1 MSDIRPG
8 ANTQAQFFAKNN
20 EVMLDRLLNADFQ
33 RRIGGD
39 LSDKQRQRLDKTV
52 KHYMTEA
59 YAKNPSESLQFLNK
73 EVLTS
78 VVPDYM
84 AYLRRAPAA
93 PGPLGPAPEETLRAD
108 VNSRFSQLQNER
120 QDIRAGPPPPPDFQI
135 SLGDDGPTPLSRF
148 EEIKRIRDA
157 EAAREAETAAAM
169 AALASPGP
177 GQQARGPSQ
186 DIVVVPRDNS
196 MSRFVDSD
204 IDFRNGAKAA
214 DERDQLSLIM
224 REAEREAA
232 RATSRTTDVYPDPRR
247 ILLGEATVLPPRA
260 QGIANANP
268 TTALPER
275 IRERPVLQQD
285 VLKPQDDIVAY
296 KEMEHNLFVYSA
308 DRDWV
313 SNTTE
318 NRYNFS
324 VNFDPANNQS
334 GFGYNTATNAKFKN
348 IVRVEFVKAI
358 MPTESF
364 DVLATALSSPAGQ
377 PTSSLNTNILS
388 FPYLQVRIPELNV
401 NGYGTNDGMNNAF
414 AAISYDAYWTS
425 DSNAANRGYARMIPK
440 FLKCQKVYYPTPL
453 STIQKLT
460 FQIQRPDGTLVSS
473 TNDTLTVSMILMPPT
488 TATTTNYKGTV
499 TNSNTS
505 ATSNIA
511 PTAGGSV
518 TITMAAA
525 GLGYTVGTTVLVSNT
540 SATNTF
546 LGIVSSYSGT
556 TLVVNSIYNIVGSS
570 FGSSTYTVAT
580 WGYEWIWLQ
589 TSTYFSQFMFS
600 QGDRIVLKSVGFNSG
615 FTTPGFVDIVNY
627 LTQPQG
633 ILISA
638 VGQSTGALS
647 GYTDGANTAGY
658 ANSIII
664 RNSSQDPT
672 TGSTAISSWVPNYL
686 ASLGNLTNAMSGTA
700 TISPTSGS
708 VSVTLATGLGYTAGM
723 QVFVNA
729 TLTPANNFT
738 GVVSSY
744 TSGTGVIVINS
755 ITNIKQTTGFGSGVG
770 YTVTAGTIPSAGRM
784 INMNHQI
791 QIIMR
796 VITREMDSAAKL
808 RPDNLQA

>member
-8 ANTQAQFFAKNN
+8 GNTQAQFFAKNN

-59 YAKNPSESLQFLNK
+59 YAKNPGESVQFLNK

-93 PGPLGPAPEETLRAD
+93 PGPLGPAPEETLRTD

-135 SLGDDGPTPLSRF
+135 SLGEEGPTPLSRF
-148 EEIKRIRDA
+148 EEIKRVRDA

-169 AALASPGP
+169 AA
-177 GQQARGPSQ
+177 RGLSQ
-186 DIVVVPRDNS
+186 DIVVVPRENS

-232 RATSRTTDVYPDPRR
+232 RATSRSTEVYPDPRR
-247 ILLGEATVLPPRA
+247 ILLGEATVLPPRS
-260 QGIANANP
+260 QGIATANP

-275 IRERPVLQQD
+275 VRERPVLQQD

-324 VNFDPANNQS
+324 VNFDPANNQP

-364 DVLATALSSPAGQ
+364 DVLVTSSSGT

-401 NGYGTNDGMNNAF
+401 NGYGTNDGINNAF

-473 TNDTLTVSMILMPPT
+473 TNDTLTVSMILMPT
-488 TATTTNYKGTV
+488 TSASTTSYKGTGA
-499 TNSNTS
+499 
-505 ATSNIA
+505 AT
-511 PTAGGSV
+511 
-518 TITMAAA
+518 
-525 GLGYTVGTTVLVSNT
+525 
-540 SATNTF
+540 
-546 LGIVSSYSGT
+546 
-556 TLVVNSIYNIVGSS
+556 
-570 FGSSTYTVAT
+570 
-580 WGYEWIWLQ
+580 YEWIWLQ
-589 TSTYFSQFMFS
+589 TSTYFSQFMFT
-600 QGDRIVLKSVGFNSG
+600 QGDRIVLKNVGFNTG
-615 FTTPGFVDIVNY
+615 LTGAGFVDIVNY

-633 ILISA
+633 ILISS
-638 VGQSTGALS
+638 VGRCTGAID
-647 GYTDGANTAGY
+647 GYADGANTAGY

-664 RNSSQDPT
+664 RNSFQDPT
-672 TGSTAISSWVPNYL
+672 LGSTTVSTWVPSYI
-686 ASLGNLTNAMSGTA
+686 ASVGNFVKNSSSTTITPVVNGSITLTM
-700 TISPTSGS
+700 
-708 VSVTLATGLGYTAGM
+708 ATGLGYTAGM
-723 QVFVNA
+723 QVFVNGA
-729 TLTPANNFT
+729 TTANNFT

-744 TSGTGVIVINS
+744 TTGTGVIVINT
-755 ITNIKQTTGFGSGVG
+755 IANINGSFGSAAI

>member
-8 ANTQAQFFAKNN
+8 GNTQAQFFSKGN

-33 RRIGGD
+33 RRVGGD
-39 LSDKQRQRLDKTV
+39 LSEKQKQRLDKTV
-52 KHYMTEA
+52 RHYMTEA
-59 YAKNPSESLQFLNK
+59 YAKNPSESIQFLNK

-84 AYLRRAPAA
+84 AYLRRSS
-93 PGPLGPAPEETLRAD
+93 GPALPEEETLRTD

-120 QDIRAGPPPPPDFQI
+120 QGVRATPPPPPDFQI
-135 SLGDDGPTPLSRF
+135 SLEADGPTPLSRF

-157 EAAREAETAAAM
+157 EAAREAEAATARAM
-169 AALASPGP
+169 SVT
-177 GQQARGPSQ
+177 SQ
-186 DIVVVPRDNS
+186 ELVLSPRDNS

-204 IDFRNGAKAA
+204 VDFKNSTKAS

-224 REAEREAA
+224 REAERQAA
-232 RATSRTTDVYPDPRR
+232 RGDGRTEMVLPDPRR
-247 ILLGEATVLPPRA
+247 ILLGDAMTLPPRA
-260 QGIANANP
+260 QGISNGNP
-268 TTALPER
+268 TTALPDR
-275 IRERPVLQQD
+275 IRDRPVLPQD
-285 VLKPQDDIVAY
+285 VLKPQDDIVTY
-296 KEMEHNLFVYSA
+296 KEVEHNLFVYSA

-313 SNTTE
+313 NNSTE

-324 VNFDPANNQS
+324 VVFDPANNQS
-334 GFGYNTATNAKFKN
+334 GFGYNTATNVKFKN

-364 DVLATALSSPAGQ
+364 DVLMTAASSGTVGQ
-377 PTSSLNTNILS
+377 PTPGLNTSIFS

-401 NGYGTNDGMNNAF
+401 NGYGTNDGINNAF

-453 STIQKLT
+453 ATLQKLS
-460 FQIQRPDGTLVSS
+460 FQIQRPDGSLVSS
-473 TNDTLTVSMILMPPT
+473 TSDTLTVSMILMPPT
-488 TATTTNYKGTV
+488 TAGTSIYEGTV
-499 TNSNTS
+499 SNSNTS
-505 ATSNIA
+505 ATSSIA
-511 PTAGGSV
+511 PVAGGSV
-518 TITMAAA
+518 TITMSASN
-525 GLGYTVGTTVLVSNT
+525 LGYTVGSTVLVSNT
-540 SATNTF
+540 TTTNTF

-556 TLVVNSIYNIVGSS
+556 SMVVNSIYNIVGST

-580 WGYEWIWLQ
+580 WGSEWIWLQ
-589 TSTYFSQFMFS
+589 TSTWFSQFMFS
-600 QGDRIVLKSVGFNSG
+600 QGDRIVLKSLGFN
-615 FTTPGFVDIVNY
+615 TDILAYRGMQDVINY

-638 VGQSTGALS
+638 IGRSTGAID
-647 GYTDGANTAGY
+647 GYADGANTAGY

-664 RNSSQDPT
+664 RNSFQDPT
-672 TGSTAISSWVPNYL
+672 TGATTVSSWVPNYI
-686 ASLGNLTNAMSGTA
+686 ASVGTLTKAASSTTVTPSSGTV
-700 TISPTSGS
+700 TL
-708 VSVTLATGLGYTAGM
+708 TLATGLTYTAGM
-723 QVFVNA
+723 QVFVTGA
-729 TLTPANNFT
+729 TTANNFT

-744 TSGTGVIVINS
+744 TTGTGAMVITSIANINGS
-755 ITNIKQTTGFGSGVG
+755 FGSAVI

-791 QIIMR
+791 QVIMR
-796 VITREMDSAAKL
+796 VITREMDSASKL